1 MAKKISKELV
11 ISLIAEADE
20 VAKQHEV
27 YHEEYVCKA
36 NEKLYGLLGNMLAVC
51 LDVEASG
58 ESERVVKEM
67 RSKLKADY
75 GIKTQANSRMPTIVV
90 RYIVRSSRK
99 TAHVYGRVI
108 EVAMANRITPE
119 QLPEF
124 IREKGGIEEIR
135 VSLAS
140 AEEKK
145 AEADKWANARHALSS
160 VLYQREPIGK
170 VVLNNNARLPSA
182 SDVEFNYLICN
193 KNHKTGEI
201 DVLGAVYPSSDIETR
216 ALNLFAINS
225 IAMLHNGSNKFFE
238 LCKQFDL
245 NENIEHDWMKANGF
259 STNELAKEFTK
270 SLITSTKKLNEKG
283 NS

>member
-1 MAKKISKELV
+1 MAKKSNKALV
-11 ISLIAEADE
+11 LSLIAEADE

-108 EVAMANRITPE
+108 EVAMTNGIKPE
-119 QLPEF
+119 QLPDF

-135 VSLAS
+135 LSVVT

-145 AEADKWANARHALSS
+145 ANEDKWANARHALSS
-160 VLYQREPIGK
+160 LLHQREPIGK
-170 VVLNNNARLPSA
+170 VVLNNNVRLPYA
-182 SDVEFNYLICN
+182 SDVAFDYLICDTN
-193 KNHKTGEI
+193 IKTGELE
-201 DVLGAVYPSSDIETR
+201 VLGALYPSSDIEAR
-216 ALNLFAINS
+216 ALQLFAINS
-225 IAMLHNGSNKFFE
+225 IAMQHNGTNKFYE
-238 LCKQFDL
+238 MCKQFGFNQDIL
-245 NENIEHDWMKANGF
+245 HVWMKANGF
-259 STNELAKEFTK
+259 SSDALAKEFTK
-270 SLITSTKKLNEKG
+270 MLITSTKQLNTKG
-283 NS
+283 E

>member
-1 MAKKISKELV
+1 MAKASSKTLV
-11 ISLIAEADE
+11 LSLIAEADE
-20 VAKQHEV
+20 VAKQHDV
-27 YHEEYVCKA
+27 YHEEYVNKA
-36 NEKLYGLLGNMLAVC
+36 NDKLYGLLGNMLAVC

-108 EVAMANRITPE
+108 EVAMTNGIKPE

-135 VSLAS
+135 LSVVT

-145 AEADKWANARHALSS
+145 ANEDKWANTRRAITGL
-160 VLYQREPIGK
+160 LYKREPIGK
-170 VVLNNNARLPSA
+170 VVLNNKTRLPA
-182 SDVEFNYLICN
+182 ACDVEFSYLICN
-193 KNHKTGEI
+193 KNRQTGDI
-201 DVLGAVYPSSDIETR
+201 DVLGALYPSSDIETR
-216 ALNLFAINS
+216 ALELFAITS
-225 IAMLHNGSNKFFE
+225 LAMQHNGTNKFYAM
-238 LCKQFDL
+238 CNQFGL
-245 NENIEHDWMKANGF
+245 NQDMVHDWMKLNGF
-259 STNELAKEFTK
+259 STDALAKEFTK
-270 SLITSTKKLNEKG
+270 SLITSTNELNSKG
-283 NS
+283 E

>member
-1 MAKKISKELV
+1 MAKKSNQALV
-11 ISLIAEADE
+11 LSLIAEADE
-20 VAKQHEV
+20 VAKQHEF

-36 NEKLYGLLGNMLAVC
+36 NEQLYGLLGNMLAVC

-58 ESERVVKEM
+58 ERELVVKEM

-108 EVAMANRITPE
+108 EVAMANNITPE
-119 QLPEF
+119 QLPDF
-124 IREKGGIEEIR
+124 IREKGGIEDIR
-135 VSLAS
+135 LSVVN

-145 AEADKWANARHALSS
+145 ANEDKWANARYALSGL
-160 VLYQREPIGK
+160 LYQRQPIGK
-170 VVLNNNARLPSA
+170 VVLNNNVRLPTA
-182 SDVEFNYLICN
+182 CDVEFSYLICN
-193 KNHKTGEI
+193 KNPKTGDI

-225 IAMLHNGSNKFFE
+225 IAMQHNGTGKFYEF
-238 LCKQFDL
+238 CHQFDL
-245 NENIEHDWMKANGF
+245 NQNLVHEWMKVNGF
-259 STNELAKEFTK
+259 TTDEVAKAFTK
-270 SLITSTKKLNEKG
+270 SLITSTKQLNVKG
-283 NS
+283 E